1 MTRQS
6 NVLHRTAEIDEVV
19 RTTNL
24 LWIEAAA
31 LVARRH
37 GEDVSDIVGTSGP
50 LTDQQREHLGLGT
63 SLAELIRAEVAATT
77 APHAVDSIK

>member
-1 MTRQS
+1 MAPKSSDRD
-6 NVLHRTAEIDEVV
+6 RAAEVDEVV

-24 LWIEAAA
+24 LRIEAAA

-50 LTDQQREHLGLGT
+50 LTVEQRKRLGLGT
-63 SLAELIRAEVAATT
+63 SLAELVRAERGAAK
-77 APHAVDSIK
+77 APR